1 MSDSEGSD
9 SDGSY
14 GGRKKMRRDEA
25 EEVTPLIQFVFYSC
39 RVRRRTLQM
48 SRSLKGKIL
57 LEEMGRMTVM
67 RRCFLATMCIVEPYY
82 GPFATLNQTFF
93 HRTVESTR
101 RRGGGPMQ
109 GTSS

>member
-25 EEVTPLIQFVFYSC
+25 EEVTPVIQFLLSFSLFYSC

-48 SRSLKGKIL
+48 SRSQRERISWGETAK
-57 LEEMGRMTVM
+57 MTVM
-67 RRCFLATMCIVEPYY
+67 RR
-82 GPFATLNQTFF
+82 FF
-93 HRTVESTR
+93 PANKLLT
-101 RRGGGPMQ
+101 
-109 GTSS
+109 